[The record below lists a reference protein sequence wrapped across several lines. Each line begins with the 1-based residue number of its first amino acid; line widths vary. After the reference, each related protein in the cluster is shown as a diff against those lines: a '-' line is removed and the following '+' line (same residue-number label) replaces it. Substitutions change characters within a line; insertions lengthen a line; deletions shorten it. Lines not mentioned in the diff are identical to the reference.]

1 MPKFKLKKFFRA
13 IFKKE
18 FKLNV
23 NDQLDKRNYFS
34 PEYEISK
41 KKYKIK
47 IITSYDK
54 NFYEIGN
61 KTKETFKKYAET
73 NGYNFENIA
82 MPNTGRPPAWSK
94 IHILIEEMIKKK
106 HDYIMWI
113 DADAFFNNY
122 NTDIASEIEEDKEIY
137 MVKHYCEVH
146 KGTIYDNTKL
156 TILRINTGV
165 LLMKVSDYNL
175 NFLQKV
181 WGKEEYINHQWWE
194 QAAIMDI
201 IGFRSELNGN
211 LNDNKGNFYLDKI
224 KFLSNNWNSIPS
236 NLELSMEK
244 QDPTIIHMA
253 GMKLEER
260 IKYLNIKLKL

>member
-1 MPKFKLKKFFRA
+1 MSKFKLKNLVRA
-13 IFKKE
+13 VFKKE

-23 NDQLDKRNYFS
+23 NDQINKKNYILPEDKV
-34 PEYEISK
+34 SK
-41 KKYKIK
+41 RKYKIK
-47 IITSYDK
+47 IITSFDES
-54 NFYEIGN
+54 FREVGN
-61 KTKETFKKYAET
+61 KTKETFKKYAKI
-73 NGYNFENIA
+73 NDYNFEDII
-82 MPNTGRPPAWSK
+82 MPKTGRPPAWNK
-94 IHILIEEMIKKK
+94 IRILIEEMKKK
-106 HDYIMWI
+106 KYEYLMWI

-122 NTDIASEIEEDKEIY
+122 NIDISNEIEEDKEIY

-146 KGTIYDNTKL
+146 KGSIYENTKL

-165 LLMKVSDYNL
+165 LLMKISDHNL

-181 WGKEEYINHQWWE
+181 WNKKEYINHQWWE

-201 IGFRSELNGN
+201 MGFKSELNGN
-211 LNDNKGNFYLDKI
+211 LNDNKGNSYLEKV

-244 QDPTIIHMA
+244 QNPIIIHLA

-260 IKYLNIKLKL
+260 IKYLNMKLK